1 MDPDL
6 TPLDWQTAQ
15 RVLKAVLRNPALA
28 DDQPAFRTLV
38 AGVNRLG
45 RKHARQAEEA
55 ARRPPPKPDA
65 GQRCYMC
72 RQPFG
77 LADAGNPALCAP
89 CGQLN
94 HRKRH
99 ARADLS
105 GRVALLTGGRVNIGH
120 AAALRLLRSGAQ
132 VIVTTRFPQD
142 AARRFAQ
149 EPDAAE
155 WQGRLTL
162 YGLDLRDLRAVQ
174 AFIEELSRTQPHLD
188 LLINNAAQTIARPP
202 GFYAALLQGER
213 QALPGSRLALKI
225 AWPAPSLPD
234 SSGAPSLFTPPEPL
248 DRHGQ
253 ALDLRPHNSWTAR
266 LDEVEAREL
275 LEVQLVNTTAPYLLC
290 SGLLPLLR
298 RSPFERRFVVNVS
311 AVEGQFSRADKSDRH
326 PHTNM
331 AKAALNMLTRTS
343 GPRLAREGIYM
354 TSVDPG
360 WVSHQEPHP
369 QQERMAAQGF
379 RLPLDLDDAAA
390 RLCDPMFSGL
400 NEPGR
405 PLAGVFLKDYRV
417 QPW

>member
-6 TPLDWQTAQ
+6 TPLDWQAAQ

-28 DDQPAFRTLV
+28 DDQPEFRTLV

-45 RKHARQAEEA
+45 RKHARQAQTA
-55 ARRPPPKPDA
+55 QRPAPDP
-65 GQRCYMC
+65 QTQRRCYMC

-77 LADAGNPALCAP
+77 LADAGNPACCAA

-94 HRKRH
+94 RHKRR
-99 ARADLS
+99 ARADLT
-105 GRVALLTGGRVNIGH
+105 GRVALLTGGRVNIGY
-120 AAALRLLRSGAQ
+120 ATALRLLRSGAQ
-132 VIVTTRFPQD
+132 VTVTTRFPMD
-142 AARRFAQ
+142 AAQRYAS
-149 EPDAAE
+149 EPDAHE
-155 WQGRLTL
+155 WRSRLTL
-162 YGLDLRDLRAVQ
+162 YGLDLRDIRAVQ
-174 AFIEELSRTQPHLD
+174 AFTDELGRTLPHLD
-188 LLINNAAQTIARPP
+188 ILINNAAQTIARPP
-202 GFYAALLQGER
+202 TYYAPLLGGER
-213 QALPGSRLALKI
+213 QALPGTALDLKV
-225 AWPAPSLPD
+225 AQSAPAALLNGEEPSPFFPL
-234 SSGAPSLFTPPEPL
+234 EQL
-248 DRHGQ
+248 DRHGH
-253 ALDLRPHNSWTAR
+253 ALDRRPHNSWTAR
-266 LDEVEAREL
+266 LDDVEAREL

-298 RSPFERRFVVNVS
+298 RSPFQRRFIVNVS
-311 AVEGQFSRADKSDRH
+311 AVEGQFARAAKNDRH

-343 GPRLAREGIYM
+343 GPRLARESIYM

-360 WVSHQEPHP
+360 WVSQQEPHP

-390 RLCDPMFSGL
+390 RLCDPIFTGL